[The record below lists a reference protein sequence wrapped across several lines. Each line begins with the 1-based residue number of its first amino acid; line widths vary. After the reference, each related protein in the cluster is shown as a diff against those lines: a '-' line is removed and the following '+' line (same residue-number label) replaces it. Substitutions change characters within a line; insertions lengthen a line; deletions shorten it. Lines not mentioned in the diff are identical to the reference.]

1 MSLVDSSAAFNL
13 RCDEI
18 DDTEQMGILLN
29 RQGINT
35 FSSLAFAIG
44 TPNQQPTEAAFDQF
58 SQRVFTLPSMGQT
71 GKLRRLHFEAQT
83 YVLAQLKVAV
93 SGVPVQ
99 RRRSCRCPRSKLG

>member
-1 MSLVDSSAAFNL
+1 MSLIVSEVDMKQLMCFHLRPNFIYHSPRVAMSLVDSSAAFNL

-18 DDTEQMGILLN
+18 DDTKQMGILLN

-58 SQRVFTLPSMGQT
+58 YNGCSHCLAWV
-71 GKLRRLHFEAQT
+71 RLAN
-83 YVLAQLKVAV
+83 
-93 SGVPVQ
+93 
-99 RRRSCRCPRSKLG
+99 